1 MVLSENE
8 HRWQPGF
15 GGTLPMNRHYN
26 MPYRIV
32 KRLINERQKQRPC
45 NCIAW
50 NPVQENLVAAG
61 YEKSSKGQEKS
72 CLLVWDI
79 N

>member
-1 MVLSENE
+1 
-8 HRWQPGF
+8 
-15 GGTLPMNRHYN
+15 MNRHYN

>member
-1 MVLSENE
+1 
-8 HRWQPGF
+8 
-15 GGTLPMNRHYN
+15 

-32 KRLINERQKQRPC
+32 RRLINERQKQRPC

-50 NPVQENLVAAG
+50 NAVQENLVAAG
-61 YEKSSKGQEKS
+61 YEKSTKGQDKS